1 MTTDPWT
8 RPDEPRFP
16 HENLEH
22 VIAVGN
28 GKGGVGKTTLTTNI
42 AALVAAGG
50 AKVLIIDVNAQGNC
64 GEDLG
69 YTGQPEIDD
78 DGKGLVDAIRY
89 GTPLVP
95 VRAVG
100 GRPGLDVVP
109 GGAEVRQLPTYMYER
124 FADSGEFATLA
135 LARSLLPIASQ
146 YDLILID
153 SPPENRPLQQLVL
166 GAAHWLI
173 IPIKS
178 DDSSRKGMQQIAYE
192 FARMRR
198 VNPNLELLGV
208 ALFAAGTSA
217 RRIREEVRRDVA
229 SDLGGRDLMFE
240 AVIRHA
246 EAPARDA
253 RRRGQPFH
261 ELEVAAANGPTG
273 LDVLRGLADR
283 SQLIAGSSGA
293 VAADLATL
301 TREVLTR
308 RAALLEETESVVTA

>member
-1 MTTDPWT
+1 MATDPWAQ
-8 RPDEPRFP
+8 PDEARFP
-16 HENLEH
+16 HEQLEH

-42 AALVAAGG
+42 AALVAASG
-50 AKVLIIDVNAQGNC
+50 ARVLVIDVNAQGNC

-69 YTGQPEIDD
+69 YTGQAEIDD

-95 VRAVG
+95 VHAVG
-100 GRPGLDVVP
+100 GRTGLDVIP
-109 GGAEVRQLPTYMYER
+109 GGAEVRQIPNFMYER
-124 FADSGEFATLA
+124 FADSGELATLA
-135 LARSLLPIASQ
+135 LARCLLPIADR

-166 GAAHWLI
+166 GAAHWLV

-198 VNPNLELLGV
+198 VNPGLELLGV

-217 RRIREEVRRDVA
+217 RRIRDEVRRDVIA
-229 SDLGGRDLMFE
+229 DLGGRDLMFE
-240 AVIRHA
+240 AIVRHA

-283 SQLIAGSSGA
+283 SQVIAGTAGA
-293 VAADLATL
+293 VAGDLASL
-301 TREVLTR
+301 THEILTR
-308 RAALLEETESVVTA
+308 REALLRDLEGASAR